1 MVAQLVQLLAA
12 FHHSAIALRIRP
24 TWQPKA
30 FTTSEVAI
38 NFYKH
43 HLGDYAQAT
52 GHLTF
57 VEDAAYSL
65 LLRKYYA
72 DERPIPAEIK
82 FAQRLVGAR
91 TREEK
96 NAVQTV
102 LEEFFILESDG
113 WHNKRC
119 DAELEKANA
128 QADTNR
134 KIAEDRETKR
144 RERLGHDIDT
154 NRSTIGRP
162 SQTPDT
168 RHQTPLIPLPPNGGC
183 PIEPAAN
190 PDPTDLLGDAK
201 PTSGL
206 PDCPYSRLLAL
217 WAKHLPHLT
226 QPRVWEGN
234 RKATMRSRWH
244 QAAKP
249 SAYSPKGYATEPE
262 GIAWWDS
269 FFAYIANDTTL
280 AEGFGTNGRTWRPD
294 LEWVCNA
301 ANFQKIIDGKYT
313 K

>member
-1 MVAQLVQLLAA
+1 M
-12 FHHSAIALRIRP
+12 
-24 TWQPKA
+24 
-30 FTTSEVAI
+30 

-57 VEDAAYSL
+57 VEDAAYSR
-65 LLRKYYA
+65 LLRKYYS

-96 NAVQTV
+96 NAVETV
-102 LEEFFILESDG
+102 LNEFFTLESDG
-113 WHNKRC
+113 WHNRRC

-134 KIAEDRETKR
+134 KIAEDREAKR
-144 RERLGHDIDT
+144 RERLGHDLDTNRSVSRDT
-154 NRSTIGRP
+154 NRSTVGQP

-168 RHQTPLIPLPPNGGC
+168 RHQTPLIPLPPTGGC
-183 PIEPAAN
+183 PIDPSAQPNPA
-190 PDPTDLLGDAK
+190 DLLGDSK
-201 PTSGL
+201 PATGL
-206 PDCPYSRLLAL
+206 PDCPYTRLLEL

-234 RKATMRSRWH
+234 RKATMRSRWQ

-249 SAYSPKGYATEPE
+249 SSYSPKGYTTEPE

-280 AEGFGTNGRTWRPD
+280 SDGFSNQNRTWRPD